1 MFFPFVLSSP
11 LSYFFFNGCRYLSKN
26 TGFMGTLS
34 VPWQKAKRGG
44 GEPATGSFPVYSSKQ
59 VTGAR
64 DWVGRQRSVGLQ
76 GAGKKEG

>member
-1 MFFPFVLSSP
+1 
-11 LSYFFFNGCRYLSKN
+11 
-26 TGFMGTLS
+26 MGTLS

-44 GEPATGSFPVYSSKQ
+44 SEPATGSFPVYSSKQ